1 MTTITCDMCKK
12 KIHDARRDVNYETIR
27 DRDICKTCMKSF
39 LRDLED
45 DIDQWDP
52 YTLEKQRK
60 EYWKRIEKATG

>member
-1 MTTITCDMCKK
+1 
-12 KIHDARRDVNYETIR
+12 
-27 DRDICKTCMKSF
+27 MKSF

>member
-1 MTTITCDMCKK
+1 MTTITCDMCNKV
-12 KIHDARRDVNYETIR
+12 IHDARRDVNYETIR